1 MPFINLH
8 DGCRLFYQ
16 SHDSDIVKPAVVFLN
31 GTTQTTKSWGMQAKG
46 LQDHFRII
54 RYDAR
59 GQGQSDLPA
68 NDLTIDDHVDDLV
81 QLLDYLDVSRSHLVG
96 LSHGARV
103 ACELG
108 QIYPERT
115 DKMILCGLG
124 NDLSPRTSALLTS
137 WHQIL
142 KSSNLERLVWAM
154 LPVVFGEPFLEKHK
168 TIFNDMVSAIVKRNR
183 PEAVEMHLRSMAHYL
198 SVPDIRSENSHP
210 TLIVAGNQDP
220 IIQMEQSRI
229 LAKKLGAHLIQLK
242 GVGHSPNIEAPEA
255 FNKIITQ
262 FLLVT

>member
-1 MPFINLH
+1 MN
-8 DGCRLFYQ
+8 
-16 SHDSDIVKPAVVFLN
+16 
-31 GTTQTTKSWGMQAKG
+31 
-46 LQDHFRII
+46 
-54 RYDAR
+54 
-59 GQGQSDLPA
+59 
-68 NDLTIDDHVDDLV
+68 
-81 QLLDYLDVSRSHLVG
+81 RSHLVG
-96 LSHGARV
+96 LSHGARM

-108 QIYPERT
+108 HIYPERT

-137 WHQIL
+137 WYQIL
-142 KSSNLERLVWAM
+142 KSSNLETLVWAM

-168 TIFNDMVSAIVKRNR
+168 TILNDMVSVIVKRNR

-198 SVPDIRSENSHP
+198 SVPDIRSENWHP

-255 FNKIITQ
+255 FNKIIAQ
-262 FLLVT
+262 FLLAN